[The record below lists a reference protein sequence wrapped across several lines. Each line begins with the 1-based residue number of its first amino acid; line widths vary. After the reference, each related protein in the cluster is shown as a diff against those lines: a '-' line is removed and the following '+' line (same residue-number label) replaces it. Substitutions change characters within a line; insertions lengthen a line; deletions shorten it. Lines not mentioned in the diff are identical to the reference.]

1 MKKASILGSNR
12 IHSANEGFVIIS
24 QSSNHRL
31 AQEWAKSEI
40 KNLVL
45 SSGNATLI
53 IRNQI
58 VKRKLETNNKLRE
71 EDISPTFSHKE

>member
-1 MKKASILGSNR
+1 LAPIESIVQMKGLL
-12 IHSANEGFVIIS
+12 
-24 QSSNHRL
+24 SSPNPAITGWHKNGPNL
-31 AQEWAKSEI
+31 KS